1 MVDFHSN
8 LLAYQRVRDSFGED
22 LIRYT
27 NIDVEWCGG
36 LPWFPKE
43 NDLHMVRFPVFNS
56 LMMCDVLWLPSGY
69 LT

>member
-27 NIDVEWCGG
+27 NIDVE
-36 LPWFPKE
+36 
-43 NDLHMVRFPVFNS
+43 
-56 LMMCDVLWLPSGY
+56 
-69 LT
+69 